1 MASNQMA
8 TCEFISS
15 HATEIAK
22 LADEAQLQT
31 LSYLAKML
39 AMQAQIE
46 IHTMIKKE
54 PAAA

>member
-1 MASNQMA
+1 MASDQMA